1 MTIKELLGITDRE
14 FQQTF
19 SQDDLREL
27 KSDKD
32 ITLKEFVF
40 LKNKLN
46 KLTQNVYFDYDSI
59 GTTRNDFINDI
70 SWRDIEKFEESDMFT
85 RNHIEHL
92 EDLFHNKGIISCVE
106 TFGMQTSHLFANLD
120 SISPIKLAADTGLI
134 TIAQSVY
141 LIQECESDINFINR
155 NEKI

>member
-1 MTIKELLGITDRE
+1 MTIKKLLGITDRE

-19 SQDDLREL
+19 SQDDLRNL
-27 KSDKD
+27 KIDKD
-32 ITLKEFVF
+32 ITLKEFIF

-59 GTTRNDFINDI
+59 GTTRDDFINDI

-92 EDLFHNKGIISCVE
+92 QDLFLNQGVISCVE
-106 TFGMQTSHLFANLD
+106 MFGISSHAFFANLD
-120 SISPIKLAADTGLI
+120 SINPIKIAADTGLI

-155 NEKI
+155 KKI